1 MATEPGRRYDLPVSG
16 MSCAACAV
24 RLEKVLNRLPGVA
37 AQVNFATG
45 KARLTAAPDA
55 ADADAVLAAIR
66 KAGFD
71 VAPQVLELGIAGMSC
86 AACAARI
93 EKVVGRLPGAEGSVN
108 FAAETARVRR
118 SLQVPLIRRQPRRN
132 AVRDCRSA
140 RRSGPVPRARNPARA
155 FR

>member
-55 ADADAVLAAIR
+55 ADA
-66 KAGFD
+66 AGS
-71 VAPQVLELGIAGMSC
+71 AS
-86 AACAARI
+86 
-93 EKVVGRLPGAEGSVN
+93 PGV
-108 FAAETARVRR
+108 
-118 SLQVPLIRRQPRRN
+118 
-132 AVRDCRSA
+132 
-140 RRSGPVPRARNPARA
+140 
-155 FR
+155 

>member
-55 ADADAVLAAIR
+55 AIYHRVIAVGSGQI
-66 KAGFD
+66 
-71 VAPQVLELGIAGMSC
+71 
-86 AACAARI
+86 
-93 EKVVGRLPGAEGSVN
+93 VGRGHD
-108 FAAETARVRR
+108 
-118 SLQVPLIRRQPRRN
+118 SLLKR
-132 AVRDCRSA
+132 
-140 RRSGPVPRARNPARA
+140 
-155 FR
+155 